1 MLRPIYIVLG
11 WIFVAIGVIGIVTPI
26 LPTTPFLLL
35 AAGCF
40 AKSSVRFHTW
50 LMTHPK
56 LSQPIIDWQTNGVIR
71 RPAKILAT
79 CLIVVNASFPLFFIK
94 TIPDHLKI
102 IILIV
107 ISLVLLFIWTRP
119 SSPATG
125 SKNQ

>member
-1 MLRPIYIVLG
+1 M
-11 WIFVAIGVIGIVTPI
+11 AIGVIGIVTPI

-79 CLIVVNASFPLFFIK
+79 TLIVVNASFPLFIIK
-94 TIPDHLKI
+94 AIPDHLRI
-102 IILIV
+102 TVLVV
-107 ISLVLLFIWTRP
+107 ISLVLVFIWTRP
-119 SSPATG
+119 SLPATR
-125 SKNQ
+125 SKSQ

>member
-1 MLRPIYIVLG
+1 MLRPIYIALG

-79 CLIVVNASFPLFFIK
+79 CLIVVNVSFPLFFIK

-119 SSPATG
+119 SSPATR

>member
-1 MLRPIYIVLG
+1 MLRPIYIALG

-79 CLIVVNASFPLFFIK
+79 TLIVVNASFPLFIIK
-94 TIPDHLKI
+94 AIPDHLRI
-102 IILIV
+102 TVLVV
-107 ISLVLLFIWTRP
+107 ISLVLVFIWTRP
-119 SSPATG
+119 SLPATR
-125 SKNQ
+125 SKSQ